1 MPYSMWDFSSLKLCP
16 LHWQYGVLTNGPV
29 TREIP
34 LSDFFWVS
42 SSSLKIV
49 SAPQSRFTRKTPSS
63 LFLVAPAR
71 MSHLDQGS
79 LFWMSLSSFFFSWF
93 CFKFLILYWSI
104 AGLQCCISFRKL
116 PLLLPGL
123 CLLSVTCPFGKGS
136 DFCLSHRCLVGTQ
149 TLTPVVFVCLP
160 IFRNGNPLQYSCL
173 ENSMDRGAW
182 RATVHG
188 VAKSW
193 AWLMD

>member
-1 MPYSMWDFSSLKLCP
+1 MPPALAAGSLNQWTSHQGNPTIWLF
-16 LHWQYGVLTNGPV
+16 
-29 TREIP
+29 
-34 LSDFFWVS
+34 LSFFKFFKDRVS
-42 SSSLKIV
+42 SSVQIHSKNTFIAVPCCNCPSVSPWPRESVLDISKLLLFLNLVLKILLYIGVWLIFCVVLV
-49 SAPQSRFTRKTPSS
+49 SG
-63 LFLVAPAR
+63 V
-71 MSHLDQGS
+71 
-79 LFWMSLSSFFFSWF
+79 
-93 CFKFLILYWSI
+93 Y
-104 AGLQCCISFRKL
+104 KL

-136 DFCLSHRCLVGTQ
+136 DICLSHRCLVGTH
-149 TLTPVVFVCLP
+149 TLTPLVFVCLP
-160 IFRNGNPLQYSCL
+160 IFRNGNPLQYSRL